1 MNTFTR
7 QRLLTFVFA
16 LVTVSL
22 SAANWPSWR
31 GPNGD
36 GTTSETNLPLK
47 WDKDTHVRWHV
58 PLPDRGNSTPI
69 VWGQKV
75 FLTQAIEK
83 ENRRT
88 LMCFDR
94 ANGKLLWQQGV
105 VYADKE
111 LTHATNP
118 QCSASPVTNGERV
131 IVSYGSAG
139 VYCYDLNGKELW
151 KRDLG
156 KLVHI
161 WGHAASPV
169 LAGDLC
175 YLNYGPGETTFLIA
189 MDKRTGKTVWQ
200 HDEPGGSSGNPTP
213 GKENGNLWIGSWSDP
228 IVRKIDGHDQLLMT
242 YPKRI
247 CAFDPLTGKELWTCA
262 GLNPLVYTSPL
273 FSEGIVV
280 GMGGYNGSAAAVKAG
295 GSGDITAQRL
305 WQHPKTKQRIGSG
318 VIHEGYIYILN
329 DPGVAECFELKTGKL
344 IWEERVKGPGPTGQ
358 NWSSLV
364 LSGDRLYAVNQGG
377 DGIVLRA
384 GPKFEL
390 LSINPLGELAI
401 SSIAVSDG
409 ELFIRTHKQLWC
421 ISEKKTVA
429 RADLF

>member
-1 MNTFTR
+1 MNTPR
-7 QRLLTFVFA
+7 LRLLACAFSLLA
-16 LVTVSL
+16 CSL
-22 SAANWPSWR
+22 SAANWPAWR

-36 GTTSETNLPLK
+36 GTTSETQLPLK
-47 WDKDTHVRWHV
+47 WDKNTNVRWHV
-58 PLPDRGNSTPI
+58 PLPDRGNSTPVI
-69 VWGQKV
+69 WGNKI

-94 ANGKLLWQQGV
+94 SNGKLLWQQGV

-118 QCSASPVTNGERV
+118 QCSSSPATDGERV

-139 VYCYDLNGKELW
+139 VYCYDLDGKELW
-151 KRDLG
+151 KRELG

-169 LAGDLC
+169 LHGDVC
-175 YLNYGPGETTFLIA
+175 YLNYGPGEKTLLIA
-189 MDKRTGKTVWQ
+189 MDKRTGKTLWQ
-200 HDEPGGSSGNPTP
+200 HDEPGGGSGNPVP
-213 GKENGNLWIGSWSDP
+213 GKENRDLWIGSWSDP
-228 IVRKIDGHDQLLMT
+228 IVRKIEGKEQLLMT

-247 CAFDPLTGKELWTCA
+247 CAFDPQTGKELWTCA

-280 GMGGYNGSAAAVKAG
+280 GMGGFNGSTVAVKAG
-295 GSGDITAQRL
+295 GAGDITAQRL
-305 WQHPKTKQRIGSG
+305 WQHTKTKQRIGSG

-358 NWSSLV
+358 NWSSFV

-384 GPKFEL
+384 SPKFEV
-390 LSINPLGELAI
+390 LSINQLGEKTI
-401 SSIAVSDG
+401 GSIAVSEG
-409 ELFIRTHKQLWC
+409 ELFIRTYQQLWC

-429 RADLF
+429 AVR